1 MQLSQLEEVSLVRPS
16 KLQLSDYTM
25 KLVEPCRGYM
35 ITEWDCETSEGIN
48 INLIDDKAYE
58 HDCSRVILNP
68 FIKTINKLKANWT
81 VNTFECS

>member
-25 KLVEPCRGYM
+25 KLVEPCREYM

-48 INLIDDKAYE
+48 INLIDDKAY
-58 HDCSRVILNP
+58 V
-68 FIKTINKLKANWT
+68 
-81 VNTFECS
+81 